1 MSGYKQWADG
11 DVLLPS
17 EIDEYL
23 VGQTIMRFAN
33 ATARTAQLPSPA
45 EGMRSYLADTGL
57 DYIYKGSAWTASR
70 QFLKKAAAQSVT
82 SSATVVDD
90 TDLQTTLVPG
100 TFRIEAFLHAS
111 GAAAGDIKTTW
122 TFAGTA
128 SDSSRSCFGPG
139 VNTTNVEA
147 AVTAATTVG
156 VNRSSTHFI
165 TTEVSYGVDGTNTSA
180 IHEDLYLVISA
191 GGILKLR
198 WAQNTSNGT
207 ASTLSVASRLYV
219 SRLA

>member
-1 MSGYKQWADG
+1 MPGYKQWADG

-17 EIDEYL
+17 ELDDYL
-23 VGQTIMRFAN
+23 VGQSIMRFAS
-33 ATARTAQLPSPA
+33 ATARTAQLPSPT

-57 DYIYKGSAWTASR
+57 EYIFKGSAWAALG
-70 QFLKKAAAQSVT
+70 QFFKKASAQSIT
-82 SSATVVDD
+82 SSTAVVDD
-90 TDLQTTLVPG
+90 ADLQVTLVPG

-111 GAAAGDIKTTW
+111 GPAAGDVKTTW

-139 VNTTNVEA
+139 INTTNVEA
-147 AVTAATTVG
+147 AVTAANTVG

-165 TTEVSYGVDGTNTSA
+165 TTEVSYGLDGTNTSA
-180 IHEDLYLVISA
+180 IHEDLYLVVTA
-191 GGILKLR
+191 GGLLKMR

-219 SRLA
+219 TRLA